1 MSALFIQRLTVLAML
16 AVVACDRP
24 TPRAIA
30 AVTDDFGDTL
40 RIGAAP
46 SRIVSLNPTT
56 TEMLF
61 SMGAGP
67 RLVGRTH
74 WDLYPDSARLV
85 PDLGTGI
92 RPNVEAV
99 LGSRPDLVVLYASAD
114 NRAAALQLRKAGVN
128 TVSLKIDLIRDFE
141 RASRILGLVLRD
153 SARAATVSDS
163 VLRTLDRVRQSTRDL
178 PRPTVFWH
186 IWDAP
191 LITIG
196 KGSYMNELI
205 DIAGGR
211 NVYGDIDA
219 PSPPVS
225 IEDVLRRDP
234 QYIITGPEGA
244 RKIRADKRWAAA
256 PAVRAGRVLVVDT
269 AVVGRPAVRLGEA
282 AVALAKALHPDV
294 VRR

>member
-1 MSALFIQRLTVLAML
+1 
-16 AVVACDRP
+16 
-24 TPRAIA
+24 
-30 AVTDDFGDTL
+30 
-40 RIGAAP
+40 
-46 SRIVSLNPTT
+46 
-56 TEMLF
+56 MLF
-61 SMGAGP
+61 AMGAGP

-74 WDLYPDSARLV
+74 WDLYPESAKLV

-99 LGSRPDLVVLYASAD
+99 LGARPDLVVLYASAD
-114 NRAAALQLRKAGVN
+114 NRVAAKQLRKAGVN
-128 TVSLKIDLIRDFE
+128 TVALKIDLIRDFQ
-141 RASRILGLVLRD
+141 RASHVLGAVLRD
-153 SARAATVSDS
+153 SARAATVADS
-163 VLRTLDRVRQSTRDL
+163 VLRTLDRVRASTRGL
-178 PRPTVFWH
+178 SRPTVFWH

-211 NVYGDIDA
+211 NVYGDVDA

-225 IEDVLRRDP
+225 IEDVMRRDP
-234 QYIITGPEGA
+234 HYIITGPEGA
-244 RKIRADKRWAAA
+244 KKIRADKRWSAA

-282 AVALAKALHPDV
+282 ALTLARALHPDAI
-294 VRR
+294 R

>member
-1 MSALFIQRLTVLAML
+1 MSALFIQRVALLGLVSVA
-16 AVVACDRP
+16 ACDRP
-24 TPRAIA
+24 VQSSFASI
-30 AVTDDFGDTL
+30 TDDFGDTL
-40 RIGAAP
+40 QVAEPP
-46 SRIVSLNPTT
+46 SRIVSLNPAT

-61 SMGAGP
+61 AMGAGP

-74 WDLYPDSARLV
+74 WDLYPDSAKLV

-99 LGSRPDLVVLYASAD
+99 LGARPDLVVLYASAD
-114 NRAAALQLRKAGVN
+114 NRVAAKQLRKAGVN
-128 TVSLKIDLIRDFE
+128 TVALKIDLIRDFQ
-141 RASRILGLVLRD
+141 RASHVLGVVLRD
-153 SARAATVSDS
+153 SARAAVVADS
-163 VLRTLDRVRQSTRDL
+163 VLRTLDRVRASTRGL
-178 PRPTVFWH
+178 SRPTVFWH

-211 NVYGDIDA
+211 NVYDDVDA

-225 IEDVLRRDP
+225 IEDVMRRDP
-234 QYIITGPEGA
+234 HYIITGPEGA
-244 RKIRADKRWAAA
+244 KKIRADKRWAAT

-282 AVALAKALHPDV
+282 ALTLARALHPDAI
-294 VRR
+294 R

>member
-1 MSALFIQRLTVLAML
+1 MFIQRVAALAL
-16 AVVACDRP
+16 IAVAACDRSP
-24 TPRAIA
+24 KRPVASI
-30 AVTDDFGDTL
+30 TDDFGDTI
-40 RIGAAP
+40 RIGGAP
-46 SRIVSLNPTT
+46 SRIVSLNPAT

-61 SMGAGP
+61 AMGAGP

-114 NRAAALQLRKAGVN
+114 NRAAAQQLRKAGVN

-153 SARAATVSDS
+153 SARAQVVSDS
-163 VLRTLDRVRQSTRDL
+163 VLRTIERVRASTRDL

-196 KGSYMNELI
+196 RGSYMNELI

-211 NVYGDIDA
+211 NVYGDVNA

-234 QYIITGPEGA
+234 QYIITGPEGST
-244 RKIRADKRWAAA
+244 KIRADKRWAAA
-256 PAVRAGRVLVVDT
+256 PAVRAGRILVVDT

-282 AVALAKALHPDV
+282 AVALARALHPDV
-294 VRR
+294 IR

>member
-1 MSALFIQRLTVLAML
+1 MFIQRVALLVLVSIA
-16 AVVACDRP
+16 ACDRP
-24 TPRAIA
+24 VQPPNA
-30 AVTDDFGDTL
+30 ALTDDFGDTL
-40 RIGAAP
+40 QVAAPP
-46 SRIVSLNPTT
+46 SRIVSLNPAT

-61 SMGAGP
+61 AMGAGP

-74 WDLYPDSARLV
+74 WDLYPDSAKLV

-99 LGSRPDLVVLYASAD
+99 LGARPDLVVLYASAD
-114 NRAAALQLRKAGVN
+114 NRAAAKQLRKAGVN
-128 TVSLKIDLIRDFE
+128 TVALKIDLIRDFQ
-141 RASRILGLVLRD
+141 RASHVLGAVLRD
-153 SARAATVSDS
+153 SARAATVTDS
-163 VLRTLDRVRQSTRDL
+163 VLLTLDRVRASTRGL

-196 KGSYMNELI
+196 QGSYMNELI

-211 NVYGDIDA
+211 NVYGDVDA

-225 IEDVLRRDP
+225 IEDVMRRDP
-234 QYIITGPEGA
+234 HYIITGPEGA
-244 RKIRADKRWAAA
+244 RRIRADKRWAAA

-282 AVALAKALHPDV
+282 ALLLARALHPDAI
-294 VRR
+294 R

>member
-1 MSALFIQRLTVLAML
+1 MSALFIQRVALLGLVSVA
-16 AVVACDRP
+16 ACDRP
-24 TPRAIA
+24 VQHSIA
-30 AVTDDFGDTL
+30 SITDDFGDTL
-40 RIGAAP
+40 QIAAPP

-61 SMGAGP
+61 AMGAGP

-74 WDLYPDSARLV
+74 WDLYPDSAKLV

-99 LGSRPDLVVLYASAD
+99 LGARPDLVVLYASAD
-114 NRAAALQLRKAGVN
+114 NRVAAKQLRKAGVN
-128 TVSLKIDLIRDFE
+128 TVALKIDLIRDFQ
-141 RASRILGLVLRD
+141 RASHVLGAVLGD
-153 SARAATVSDS
+153 SARAATVADS
-163 VLRTLDRVRQSTRDL
+163 VLRTLDRVRASTRGL
-178 PRPTVFWH
+178 SRPTVFWH

-205 DIAGGR
+205 EIAGGM

-234 QYIITGPEGA
+234 HYIVTGPEGA
-244 RKIRADKRWAAA
+244 KKIRADKRWAAA

-282 AVALAKALHPDV
+282 ALTLARALHPEAI
-294 VRR
+294 R

>member
-1 MSALFIQRLTVLAML
+1 MFIQRVAALGLIAI
-16 AVVACDRP
+16 AACDRS
-24 TPRAIA
+24 A
-30 AVTDDFGDTL
+30 ARPLASITDDFGDTI
-40 RIGAAP
+40 RVRAAP

-61 SMGAGP
+61 AMGAGP

-74 WDLYPDSARLV
+74 WDLYPDSVRLV

-99 LGSRPDLVVLYASAD
+99 LGSHPDLVVLYASAD
-114 NRAAALQLRKAGVN
+114 NRAAAQQLRKTGVN

-153 SARAATVSDS
+153 SARAQMVSDS
-163 VLRTLDRVRQSTRDL
+163 VLRTIERVRASTRDL

-196 KGSYMNELI
+196 RGSYMNELI

-244 RKIRADKRWAAA
+244 TKIRADKRWAAA
-256 PAVRAGRVLVVDT
+256 PAVRAGRILVVDT
-269 AVVGRPAVRLGEA
+269 AVVGRPGVRLGEA
-282 AVALAKALHPDV
+282 AVALARALHPDV
-294 VRR
+294 IR

>member
-1 MSALFIQRLTVLAML
+1 MLFQRVALGALAL
-16 AVVACDRP
+16 VVACDRP
-24 TPRAIA
+24 ARPTTSQLA
-30 AVTDDFGDTL
+30 DDFGDSV
-40 RIGAAP
+40 RIGP
-46 SRIVSLNPTT
+46 SPERIVSLNPAT

-61 SMGAGP
+61 AMGAGR

-74 WDLYPDSARLV
+74 WDFYPDSARLV

-99 LGSRPDLVVLYASAD
+99 LGVKPDLIVLYASAD
-114 NRAAALQLRKAGVN
+114 NRAAAQQFRKAGVN

-141 RASRILGLVLRD
+141 RAARILGRVIGD
-153 SARAATVSDS
+153 SARAATVADS
-163 VLRTLDRVRQSTRDL
+163 VLRTLDSVRTATRGL
-178 PRPTVFWH
+178 SRPTVFWH

-211 NVYGDIDA
+211 NIYGDLNA

-225 IEDVLRRDP
+225 IEDVLKRNPD
-234 QYIITGPEGA
+234 YIVTGPLGA
-244 RKIRADKRWAAA
+244 AKIREDKRWSEA
-256 PAVRAGRVLVVDT
+256 PAVKTGRLLVVDT

-282 AVALAKALHPDV
+282 AVALARALHPDAI
-294 VRR
+294 R